1 MKKDIEWLKEE
12 IKKLVTEESQFML
25 HAEMVDLGLVLLSI
39 DELDEQELTQRQV
52 DKWLDDRDM
61 VAVDTMMAHQTG
73 MQNKMVVEKPVIPQF
88 MAYWIEEN
96 EHLTLMYIGFELFGN
111 RIKDKDVNNWIRN
124 NQEQFCRAFLA
135 WPNVEVEKEK
145 KYIIKFAPSV
155 FGTSTYG
162 SIGTQNG
169 KKIMQSVYGSQ
180 EGIIVPNQYTRREI
194 EEVGSKYMAFA
205 EEVVE

>member
-1 MKKDIEWLKEE
+1 MSKDKSWLLEKHRECIQSPE
-12 IKKLVTEESQFML
+12 TGEKMF
-25 HAEMVDLGLVLLSI
+25 DLGYELALDDMLVYI
-39 DELDEQELTQRQV
+39 NQLDEP
-52 DKWLDDRDM
+52 
-61 VAVDTMMAHQTG
+61 
-73 MQNKMVVEKPVIPQF
+73 EKPVIPDF

-96 EHLTLMYIGFELFGN
+96 EYLTLMYIGFELFSN
-111 RIKDKDVNNWIRN
+111 RIKDKEVNTWIRN

-180 EGIIVPNQYTRREI
+180 EGIIIPNQYTRREI
-194 EEVGSKYMAFA
+194 EEVGSKYMIFA
-205 EEVVE
+205 EEVTE